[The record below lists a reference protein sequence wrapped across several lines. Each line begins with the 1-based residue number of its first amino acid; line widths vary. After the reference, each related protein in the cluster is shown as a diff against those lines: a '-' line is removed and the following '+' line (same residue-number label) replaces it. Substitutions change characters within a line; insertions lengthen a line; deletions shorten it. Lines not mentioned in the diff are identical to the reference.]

1 MNDSIYVQV
10 YQLQQYIM
18 RYSIIGLTNKIHKT
32 LRIII
37 VLKLIIKKKS
47 LTDAITNNATRAQF
61 HGCKF
66 QPKFKIRHK
75 VR

>member
-1 MNDSIYVQV
+1 
-10 YQLQQYIM
+10 M
-18 RYSIIGLTNKIHKT
+18 RYSINGLANKIHKI

-61 HGCKF
+61 YGCKF
-66 QPKFKIRHK
+66 QLKFKIRHK